1 MKRKKRSDA
10 ILEEFT
16 VTKQNSPT
24 YLLNGREIDIWAEEY
39 LPYHSKS
46 PVDYVREKIL
56 ECEKQGIDPFP
67 DVVGKALEKEMVKN
81 ALLSG
86 SPILFKGGRGY
97 GKTTFSKA
105 IAKLLPE
112 KLLAIKSCKI
122 NDDPTKPTCPAC
134 KAKILSGKVEL
145 TWVPR
150 IWVRIPG
157 DPMLTTRQLIG
168 GISIQ
173 KIREGYDLDDP
184 EVFIPGRAL
193 KANRG
198 VGYFDELGAI
208 PTSLQTLLHELF
220 EEHQISTTDGDIVP
234 FKVDA
239 IEIASTNPANY
250 RGINPI
256 KEPLLDRMEQIEIGP
271 PETLED
277 EIEIGKRNMY
287 IVKVKHQP
295 PNIPHWHLRI
305 LARIVRYARDKQKC
319 EIAKKIETEP
329 SCRATIKLF
338 DHIKSLAHRDGR
350 EVPLLSDYGEA
361 FETVKLA
368 LAGRIELAH
377 GVRESKSTL
386 IEQLAKQ
393 AIARTCREIYNEL
406 SEAEFST
413 LYREFKK
420 LGRIPIEIETLRKL
434 RGKPEVD
441 GIINRINR
449 ISKTASDEQYL
460 AALEIILHAMSICL
474 PKAVEKTREGYIV
487 KELMVDEAKV

>member
-1 MKRKKRSDA
+1 MKRRIRPEA
-10 ILEEFT
+10 ILEEVI
-16 VTKQNSPT
+16 VTKQNSPK
-24 YLLNGREIDIWAEEY
+24 YYLNGKEVDIWSEEY
-39 LPYHSKS
+39 VNYHSKS
-46 PVDYVREKIL
+46 PVDYIRERIL
-56 ECEKQGIDPFP
+56 ECEKNGIDPFP
-67 DVVGKALEKEMVKN
+67 DVVGKAKEKEMVKN

-86 SPILFKGGRGY
+86 SPILFKGARGY

-112 KLLAIKSCKI
+112 KLLAIKGCKI
-122 NDDPTKPTCPAC
+122 NDDPTKPTCLAC
-134 KAKILSGKVEL
+134 KAKIISGKVEL

-287 IVKVKHQP
+287 IVKVKKQP
-295 PNIPHWHLRI
+295 PTIPFYHLKI

-338 DHIKSLAHRDGR
+338 DHIKSIANRSGR
-350 EVPLLSDYGEA
+350 EIPLLIDYGEA
-361 FETVKLA
+361 FETIKLA
-368 LAGRIELAH
+368 LAGRIELAY
-377 GVRESKSTL
+377 GVKESKSTL
-386 IEQLAKQ
+386 IEQLAQQ
-393 AIARTCREIYNEL
+393 AIAKTCREIYNEL
-406 SEAEFST
+406 SEAEFSA
-413 LYREFKK
+413 LYKELRKI
-420 LGRIPIEIETLRKL
+420 GRIPIEIQILSKL

-441 GIINRINR
+441 GVINR
-449 ISKTASDEQYL
+449 ISRTTNPSDEEYL
-460 AALEIILHAMSICL
+460 AALEIILHSMSICL
-474 PKAVEKTREGYIV
+474 PRAVERTRDGYIV
-487 KELMVDEAKV
+487 KELMENEAKV